1 MKITSIKTVKGT
13 GIFLM
18 ILLIVAAIPAQSQE
32 KSKYDAQLAAKY
44 GGNDNGMKGYIFVIL
59 RTGPNKTADK
69 DSLNA
74 YFAGHM
80 ANIQKL
86 AAEGKMIVAGPFG
99 KNENQ
104 FRGLFILNTTS
115 NEEARKMLDG
125 DPAVKDGIF
134 TADLY
139 TWWGSAAL
147 PAYME
152 VHEKI
157 TKVNP

>member
-1 MKITSIKTVKGT
+1 MKITNIKSFA
-13 GIFLM
+13 GICMALFL
-18 ILLIVAAIPAQSQE
+18 LFSAISMPALSQE
-32 KSKYDAQLAAKY
+32 KSKYDAELAAKY

-59 RTGPNKTADK
+59 RTGPNKTTDK
-69 DSLNA
+69 DSLNS

-99 KNENQ
+99 KNDNQ

-115 NEEARKMLDG
+115 NDEARKMLDG
-125 DPAVKDGIF
+125 DPAVKEGIF
-134 TADLY
+134 VADLY

-157 TKVNP
+157 TK

>member
-1 MKITSIKTVKGT
+1 MKITIIKTFQ
-13 GIFLM
+13 GITFCLLFL
-18 ILLIVAAIPAQSQE
+18 LLIVANPARSQE

-44 GGNDNGMKGYIFVIL
+44 GGNDNGMKSYIFVIL
-59 RTGPNKTADK
+59 RTGPNKTTDK

-86 AAEGKMIVAGPFG
+86 AAEGKLIVAGPFG
-99 KNENQ
+99 KNDNQ

-115 NEEARKMLDG
+115 NEEARQMLDG
-125 DPAVKDGIF
+125 DPAVKEGIF
-134 TADLY
+134 IADLY

>member
-1 MKITSIKTVKGT
+1 MKITIIKTLP
-13 GIFLM
+13 GITFYLLFLF
-18 ILLIVAAIPAQSQE
+18 LIVTTPAHSQE

-44 GGNDNGMKGYIFVIL
+44 GGNDNGMKSYIFVIL
-59 RTGPNKTADK
+59 RTGPNKTTDK

-86 AAEGKMIVAGPFG
+86 AAEGKLIVAGPFG
-99 KNENQ
+99 KNDNQ

-115 NEEARKMLDG
+115 NEEARQMLDG
-125 DPAVKDGIF
+125 DPAVKEGIF
-134 TADLY
+134 IADLY

-152 VHEKI
+152 VHDKI

>member
-1 MKITSIKTVKGT
+1 MKITNIKSLA
-13 GIFLM
+13 GICMALFL
-18 ILLIVAAIPAQSQE
+18 LLSAISVPALSQE
-32 KSKYDAQLAAKY
+32 KSKYDAELAAKY
-44 GGNDNGMKGYIFVIL
+44 GGNDNGMKSYIFVIL
-59 RTGPNKTADK
+59 RTGPNKTTDK

-104 FRGLFILNTTS
+104 FRGLFILNTTN

-125 DPAVKDGIF
+125 DPAVKEGIF
-134 TADLY
+134 IADLY

-157 TKVNP
+157 TRVNP

>member
-1 MKITSIKTVKGT
+1 MKITRISKLTILTASILTLT
-13 GIFLM
+13 LFPTHS
-18 ILLIVAAIPAQSQE
+18 ARSQE
-32 KSKYDAQLAAKY
+32 KSMYDAQLAAKY

-59 RTGPNKTADK
+59 RTGPNKTTDK

-74 YFAGHM
+74 YFSGHM

-115 NEEARKMLDG
+115 NEEARKMLEG

-134 TADLY
+134 IADLY

-152 VHEKI
+152 VHERI
-157 TKVNP
+157 TK

>member
-1 MKITSIKTVKGT
+1 MKITSIKTVKGI

-18 ILLIVAAIPAQSQE
+18 ILFIIASIPAQSQE

-59 RTGPNKTADK
+59 RTGPNKTTDK

-157 TKVNP
+157 TKK